1 MLIIKELSLDSKIGE
16 IIFWK
21 NFRNETLIGK
31 LKEFD
36 NGTAIVLLPS
46 GKEKAVAC

>member
-1 MLIIKELSLDSKIGE
+1 MIIKELSLNSKVGE
-16 IIFWK
+16 IVFWK
-21 NFRNETLIGK
+21 NFRNQTIIGK

-36 NGTAIVLLPS
+36 NNTAIVILPS